1 MKILEFD
8 LLVIHFFYLQVSV
21 CTICLLN
28 IALLGDLRIVKLI
41 ADIIKYKTN
50 HTFLSII
57 YMCTSIITYFIR
69 SEKKKEVVDK
79 RLAFKTTR
87 LLVLD
92 GGGRLFPRHG

>member
-1 MKILEFD
+1 MLLLLHD
-8 LLVIHFFYLQVSV
+8 LL
-21 CTICLLN
+21 
-28 IALLGDLRIVKLI
+28 IVKLI
-41 ADIIKYKTN
+41 ADIIQYKIN
-50 HTFLSII
+50 QTFLSII
-57 YMCTSIITYFIR
+57 YICTSIITYFIR